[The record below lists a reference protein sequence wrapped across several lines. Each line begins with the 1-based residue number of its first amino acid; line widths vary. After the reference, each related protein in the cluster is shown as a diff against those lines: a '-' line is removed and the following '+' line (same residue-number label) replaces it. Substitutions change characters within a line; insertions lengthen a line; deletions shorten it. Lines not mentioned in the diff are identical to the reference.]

1 MAPWSHSFVLRLQRF
16 RFKKTIK
23 TFLCVFH
30 CEVTVLALKPPK
42 TKHGLE
48 VGEGDG
54 NRVCLTCES
63 LTLILNVFLFHFY
76 EYLCL
81 VKSTYCN

>member
-30 CEVTVLALKPPK
+30 SEVTVLALKPPK
-42 TKHGLE
+42 TKHDLE
-48 VGEGDG
+48 VREGDG

-63 LTLILNVFLFHFY
+63 LTLILNVFFNFY